1 MIPAYHKYSII
12 MYNVNVFIP
21 CYSYYMIWLSKKLM
35 IPTYAK
41 LLLPCFSSCFSRC
54 ETPVHPGTR
63 CLAEVSCGRD
73 LWIRGGFR
81 VVGLG
86 SWKRPAQRLA
96 TKAGWAMLGRPRL
109 GLVRFWTLVE
119 AAELL
124 KLEINGI
131 NWKNDPT
138 CYEMAGWWLVLA
150 GFNNHSVHVAFLISG
165 VDPKSCW
172 KKHGSLLNWM
182 VYDMVVLGVI
192 YFIAPRRLFCRCR
205 SMYCRSYIAVTRGN
219 TSRRHGVTSRPS
231 RSLA

>member
-1 MIPAYHKYSII
+1 MYLFHVIPILWFDFPRNWWSQRMPSYFFH
-12 MYNVNVFIP
+12 VFRRVFQV
-21 CYSYYMIWLSKKLM
+21 WG
-35 IPTYAK
+35 
-41 LLLPCFSSCFSRC
+41 
-54 ETPVHPGTR
+54 TPVHPGTR

-73 LWIRGGFR
+73 LWVRGGFR

-96 TKAGWAMLGRPRL
+96 AKAGWAMLGLGPLGPWL
-109 GLVRFWTLVE
+109 GLVRLTLVE

-124 KLEINGI
+124 ELEINGI

-138 CYEMAGWWLVLA
+138 CYEMAGWWLILA

-192 YFIAPRRLFCRCR
+192 YFIAPRRLFYRCR

>member
-1 MIPAYHKYSII
+1 MYLFHVIPIIWFDFPRNWWSQRMPSYFFHVFRRVFPGVKHLSI
-12 MYNVNVFIP
+12 
-21 CYSYYMIWLSKKLM
+21 
-35 IPTYAK
+35 
-41 LLLPCFSSCFSRC
+41 
-54 ETPVHPGTR
+54 PVPVAWRRFPAGATF
-63 CLAEVSCGRD
+63 ESVE
-73 LWIRGGFR
+73 GFEWW
-81 VVGLG
+81 GWG
-86 SWKRPAQRLA
+86 AGKDQQRLA